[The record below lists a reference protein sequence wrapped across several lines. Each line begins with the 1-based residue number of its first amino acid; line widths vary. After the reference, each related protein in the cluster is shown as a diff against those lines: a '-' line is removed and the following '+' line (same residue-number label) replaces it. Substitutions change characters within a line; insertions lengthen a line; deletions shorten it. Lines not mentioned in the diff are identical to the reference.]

1 MRTWSPRHENETG
14 DAENDQSE
22 DGLPQHVQRLY
33 KIMIGLFIG
42 AIGILGVAMSVAVGL
57 IAGYLPASRAASV
70 DPIDALRRD

>member
-1 MRTWSPRHENETG
+1 
-14 DAENDQSE
+14 
-22 DGLPQHVQRLY
+22 
-33 KIMIGLFIG
+33 MIGLFIG